1 MGFIR
6 WIQASY
12 ARSSI
17 VTALGYGIAV
27 LASAWAAKWAGPG
40 SPAVLIAAV
49 LVGLSVV
56 ATGILIR
63 TPYPRWALVVAAL
76 ILALGPFAIAFASHD
91 RGPLVWSPVGTMG
104 YGWFYLLL
112 VGGSARPAPKV
123 CAAPWA
129 VIVGSTILVAAT
141 WIGGIL

>member
-12 ARSSI
+12 ARSTI
-17 VTALGYGIAV
+17 VTTLGYGIAV

-40 SPAVLIAAV
+40 SPAVLIAAAF
-49 LVGLSVV
+49 LGLSVV

-63 TPYPRWALVVAAL
+63 TPYPRWALVTAAL
-76 ILALGPFAIAFASHD
+76 ILALGPFAIALASHD
-91 RGPLVWSPVGTMG
+91 RGPLVWSPAGTMG

-112 VGGSARPAPKV
+112 VGGSARPSAKV

-129 VIVGSTILVAAT
+129 VILGSTILVAAT
-141 WIGGIL
+141 WLGGIL